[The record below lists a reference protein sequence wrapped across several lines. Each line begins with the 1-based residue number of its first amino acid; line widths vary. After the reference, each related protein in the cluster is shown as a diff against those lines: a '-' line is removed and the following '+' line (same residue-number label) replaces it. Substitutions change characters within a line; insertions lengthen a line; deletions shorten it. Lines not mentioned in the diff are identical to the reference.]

1 MPSVIHQLRIS
12 AIVLASLVAAG
23 CATVQPSATTQAPT
37 TSASPQAASATTPL
51 GPATYRSEFGTMWT
65 FDAPPIDYWRRTY
78 NFAPDQRWLDHVR
91 LSAVRLP
98 NCSASF
104 VSANGLVLTNHHCA
118 RECTDAVSPKDSNYI
133 ETGFAAANLSDE
145 KKCPGL
151 YVDQLISIENVTD
164 KVRAGITAATPGE
177 QATQRT
183 AVAGR
188 LQTECAQATGLTCQV
203 VSLYQGGMYSLYRY
217 KRFSDLRLVMVPEE
231 GIASFGGDPDNFTY
245 PRYDLDMALL
255 RVYDNNA
262 PYRPTDFLR
271 WSANGAAENEVIFV
285 IGNPGSTGRLN
296 TLAQME
302 FLRDVGYPA
311 TLAGYKRALTIYR
324 DLAAHDTSAAR
335 VYQNQ
340 VFGLEN
346 SFKAVTGYRT
356 GLLDSTRT
364 VQKRA
369 FENEFRARIN
379 ANPAL
384 RARYGA
390 SWDAIA
396 AAQRELASFNPQFRY
411 YGFGPGANA
420 AGSQLMTM
428 AAQIVR
434 VASEAGKPDA
444 QRLAAYRGPNL
455 DAIKRALVGPRQ
467 INLTLERASI
477 TAQLRAAQQ
486 ELPANDPFLTTV
498 LAGRTPEQTAEALV
512 SGTRLGDLETRK
524 ALVEGGPAAVAASTD
539 PLIVLARAID
549 PLNRRVVARSDSLNA
564 IITSNAE
571 LVGQA
576 LFATYGTALP
586 PDATFTL
593 RISDGVVKGYPMNG
607 TVAPYKTTF
616 FGLYERASAFD
627 YKDPFDM
634 PKRWKDR
641 RDRLNLATGYNFV
654 STADIIGGNSG
665 SPLVN
670 RNGEVVG
677 LAFDSNIEGIANRF
691 LFTTDV
697 PRTVSVHSAGIVEAV
712 RKMYDGAR
720 IADELQG
727 K

>member
-1 MPSVIHQLRIS
+1 
-12 AIVLASLVAAG
+12 
-23 CATVQPSATTQAPT
+23 
-37 TSASPQAASATTPL
+37 
-51 GPATYRSEFGTMWT
+51 MWT
-65 FDAPPIDYWRRTY
+65 FDAPPIDYWKRTY

-118 RECTDAVSPKDSNYI
+118 RGCTDAVSPRDSNYI
-133 ETGFAAANLSDE
+133 ETGFAAANLADE

-164 KVRAGITAATPGE
+164 KVRAAITATTPAE
-177 QATQRT
+177 QETQRT

-188 LQTECAQATGLTCQV
+188 LQSECAQATGLTCQV

-217 KRFSDLRLVMVPEE
+217 KRFSDLRLVMSPEE
-231 GIASFGGDPDNFTY
+231 SIAAFGGDPDNFTY

-271 WSANGAAENEVIFV
+271 WSANGAAENELIFV

-324 DLAAHDTSAAR
+324 DLAARDTAAAR
-335 VYQNQ
+335 LYQNQ

-364 VQKRA
+364 AQKRA

-379 ANPAL
+379 ADPAL
-384 RARYGA
+384 RARYGG

-411 YGFGPGANA
+411 YGFGPGINA

-444 QRLAAYRGPNL
+444 QRLAAYRGQNL
-455 DAIKRALVGPRQ
+455 EAVKRALVGPRQ
-467 INLTLERASI
+467 INLALERASI

-486 ELPANDPFLTTV
+486 ELPPNDPFLTTV

-512 SGTRLGDLETRK
+512 TGTRLGDVETRK

-549 PLNRRVVARSDSLNA
+549 PLNRRVVARADSLNA

-616 FGLYERASAFD
+616 FGLYERAAAFD
-627 YKDPFDM
+627 YKDPFNI

-697 PRTVSVHSAGIVEAV
+697 PRTVSVHSAGIIEAV

>member
-1 MPSVIHQLRIS
+1 
-12 AIVLASLVAAG
+12 
-23 CATVQPSATTQAPT
+23 
-37 TSASPQAASATTPL
+37 
-51 GPATYRSEFGTMWT
+51 
-65 FDAPPIDYWRRTY
+65 
-78 NFAPDQRWLDHVR
+78 
-91 LSAVRLP
+91 
-98 NCSASF
+98 
-104 VSANGLVLTNHHCA
+104 
-118 RECTDAVSPKDSNYI
+118 VSPKDSNYI

-164 KVRAGITAATPGE
+164 KVRAAITASTPGE
-177 QATQRT
+177 QATQRS

-188 LQTECAQATGLTCQV
+188 LQTECGQATGLTCQV

-231 GIASFGGDPDNFTY
+231 SIAAFGGDPDNFTY

-255 RVYDNNA
+255 RVYENNA
-262 PYRPTDFLR
+262 PYKPTDFLR
-271 WSANGAAENEVIFV
+271 WSANGPAENDVIFV

-324 DLAAHDTSAAR
+324 DLAARDTAAAR
-335 VYQNQ
+335 LYQNQ

-356 GLLDSTRT
+356 GLVDSMRMA
-364 VQKRA
+364 QKRA

-379 ANPAL
+379 ADPAL

-396 AAQRELASFNPQFRY
+396 VAQRELATFNPQLRY

-444 QRLAAYRGPNL
+444 QRLAAYRGPNME
-455 DAIKRALVGPRQ
+455 AIKRALVGPRQ
-467 INLTLERASI
+467 INMALERASI

-512 SGTRLGDLETRK
+512 SGTRLGDVETRK

-549 PLNRRVVARSDSLNA
+549 PLNRRVVARADSLNA

-616 FGLYERASAFD
+616 YGLYERASAFD
-627 YKDPFDM
+627 YKDPFDV

-712 RKMYDGAR
+712 RKMYDGGR

-727 K
+727 KTTAVR